1 MSGPSRL
8 DQTYH
13 IIIERMVATGQ
24 APHFTEI
31 AAELGVSPPEGRTA
45 LHELFSTRG
54 FPGWLYPSSDLIV
67 SFAPFNNLPTQH
79 RVTVDGVQNWF
90 GQ

>member
-1 MSGPSRL
+1 MPEPSRL
-8 DQTYH
+8 DQTFH
-13 IIIERMVATGQ
+13 IIMNRMVATGK

-31 AAELGVSPPEGRTA
+31 AAELGVPPADGRQA
-45 LHELFSTRG
+45 LRDLFSTRV
-54 FPGWLYPSSDLIV
+54 FPGWLYPKSDLIV

-79 RVTVDGVQNWF
+79 RITVDGVQNWY